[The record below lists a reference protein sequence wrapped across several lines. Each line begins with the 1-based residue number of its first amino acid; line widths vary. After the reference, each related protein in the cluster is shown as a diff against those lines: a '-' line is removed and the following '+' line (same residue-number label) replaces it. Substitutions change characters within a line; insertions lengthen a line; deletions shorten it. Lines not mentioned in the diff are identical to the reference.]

1 MKSVLITGSSG
12 FIGNYLR
19 KELVNQDIKVISFDR
34 KDGLELANPKD
45 FLNLPKTDVV
55 FHLGAVSG
63 YKDSNADV
71 TLAYKV
77 NVLGTV
83 NVLDYCKR
91 VGAKMMFPSTYVY
104 TKPHIEYKKETDQ
117 TDTSTH
123 YAHTKLL
130 GEQVCQFYSRV
141 FKVDSL
147 IMRTS
152 NVYGN
157 GQDSKYIVPV
167 IIDHVIKNKPLTLTK
182 PDVERTYINVVDV
195 VEAYI
200 KLAKAKTKPGDIY
213 NVATSMPTSLAD
225 LVKLIG
231 KVSSNNLKI
240 KYTGQ
245 SRPND
250 VDINRFDVSK
260 INKMIDWEPKIGL
273 REGLKKYIETLS

>member
-12 FIGNYLR
+12 FIGKHLKN
-19 KELVNQDIKVISFDR
+19 ELVKKGIRVVSFDR
-34 KDGLELANPKD
+34 KNGLDLTNPRD
-45 FLNLPKTDVV
+45 FVDLPKTDVV

-63 YKDSNADV
+63 YKDSNADIA
-71 TLAYKV
+71 LAYKV
-77 NVLGTV
+77 NVLGAV

-104 TKPHIEYKKETDQ
+104 KKPHTEYKKETDS
-117 TDTSTH
+117 TGTSTH

-130 GEQVCQFYSRV
+130 GEEVCQFYSRV

-157 GQDSKYIVPV
+157 SQDPKYIVPV
-167 IIDHVIKNKPLTLTK
+167 IIDHVINNKPLTLTK
-182 PDVERTYINVVDV
+182 PDIERTYINVVDV

-200 KLAKAKTKPGDIY
+200 KLAKAKTKPGDVY
-213 NVATSMPTSLAD
+213 NVAASRPTSLD
-225 LVKLIG
+225 NLVKLIG
-231 KVSSNNLKI
+231 ELSSKEPQI
-240 KYTGQ
+240 EYSGQ

-250 VDINRFDVSK
+250 IDVNRFDVSK
-260 INKMIDWEPKIGL
+260 IKKMIDWEPKIGL